1 MADRPAEDR
10 RDAVE
15 ARELCRWAGRVGRGT
30 RGGPRAGG
38 ALGVGSGSLPLP
50 AFVML
55 TLFGAYRFR
64 IRNPVIAS
72 GAKPIQSARKPLWIA
87 SPGFRRRRNDEVR
100 RPTDG
105 KGYAPKKCRVKRDKE
120 AVG

>member
-1 MADRPAEDR
+1 MSGRPGEDR

-15 ARELCRWAGRVGRGT
+15 AREFCRWARRVGRGT

-72 GAKPIQSARKPLWIA
+72 GAKPIQSARKR
-87 SPGFRRRRNDEVR
+87 SEERRV
-100 RPTDG
+100 G
-105 KGYAPKKCRVKRDKE
+105 KECVSTYSTRWSSMY
-120 AVG
+120 